1 MEIEEQPAAAAQSAL
16 TEAQIK
22 GGRWLTPEEYAEPR
36 FGNLPLPYVKKLL
49 WPDCDKKHCP
59 KRFDERDL
67 KRFSRKRVMIYF
79 MLPNISGVDR
89 PRIVNR

>member
-1 MEIEEQPAAAAQSAL
+1 MEKREPEKPEMEQGGLEP
-16 TEAQIK
+16 QIK
-22 GGRWLTPEEYAEPR
+22 GGRWLTPEQYSQPA
-36 FGNLPLPYVKKLL
+36 FGNLDLDYVKKLI
-49 WPDCDKKHCP
+49 WPNCDRKHCP

-79 MLPNISGVDR
+79 MLPNIAGVDR